1 MSVLR
6 NLEDKIAGA
15 FEGTFSRI
23 FRSAVRPIEI
33 ARKLARE
40 MEDHQHPALQHVYVP
55 NEYSVWLSPKDR
67 ERFSSYEDALGT
79 ELGSYLLEHA
89 RRERFTLLSAPVI
102 KFETDRRLGL
112 GQFGIQ
118 TRTVTPDQARV
129 ASGAPPAM
137 PAAPP
142 SVDRERAREESG
154 KTMVFSTAER
164 IAAPLSAAA
173 ATVRQQR
180 AVLHYNG
187 RRLIVGAD
195 GATLGRSRENDIV
208 VEDSG
213 ASRRHAE
220 VRSRG
225 GAWVLSD
232 LRSTNGTKLN
242 GRRVEHPEV
251 IQPGDE
257 IKIGS
262 STLVFE
268 LE

>member
-6 NLEDKIAGA
+6 DLEDKIAGA

-55 NEYSVWLSPKDR
+55 NEYHVWLSPKDR
-67 ERFSSYEDALGT
+67 DRFSSYEDALAQ

-102 KFETDRRLGL
+102 EFETDRRLGL

-118 TRTVTPDQARV
+118 TRTVNPAQARE
-129 ASGAPPAM
+129 AAGPAPSVPT
-137 PAAPP
+137 PPP
-142 SVDRERAREESG
+142 SADRERAREESG

-173 ATVRQQR
+173 TVRQQR
-180 AVLHYNG
+180 AVLVYNG
-187 RRLIVGAD
+187 RRLVIGSD

-208 VEDSG
+208 VDDTG
-213 ASRRHAE
+213 ASRKHAE
-220 VRSRG
+220 LRSRG

-242 GRRVEHPEV
+242 GRRIDTPEV

-262 STLVFE
+262 STLGFE

>member
-15 FEGTFSRI
+15 FEGTFSRV

-55 NEYSVWLSPKDR
+55 NEYHVWLSPKDR
-67 ERFSSYEDALGT
+67 DRFASYEDALAI

-102 KFETDRRLGL
+102 EFDTDSRLGL

-118 TRTVTPDQARV
+118 TSTVTSAQARA
-129 ASGAPPAM
+129 ASGSAPVM
-137 PAAPP
+137 PPTPPP
-142 SVDRERAREESG
+142 SVDRQRAREQSG

-173 ATVRQQR
+173 TARQQR
-180 AVLHYNG
+180 AVLIYNG

-208 VEDSG
+208 VEDTG
-213 ASRRHAE
+213 ASRKHAE
-220 VRSRG
+220 LRSRG
-225 GAWVLSD
+225 GAWVLTD

-242 GRRVEHPEV
+242 GRRVDHPEV

-257 IKIGS
+257 IRIGS
-262 STLVFE
+262 STLEFE

>member
-6 NLEDKIAGA
+6 NLEDRIAGA

-40 MEDHQHPALQHVYVP
+40 MDDHQHPALQHTYVP
-55 NEYSVWLSPKDR
+55 NEYRVWLSPKDR
-67 ERFSSYEDALGT
+67 ERFASYEDALAT

-89 RRERFTLLSAPVI
+89 RRERFTLLSAPLI
-102 KFETDRRLGL
+102 EFETDERLGL

-118 TRTVTPDQARV
+118 TRTVAPEDPIGPGPSPV
-129 ASGAPPAM
+129 APPA
-137 PAAPP
+137 PLSA
-142 SVDRERAREESG
+142 DHERARVESG

-164 IAAPLSAAA
+164 IARPLSAS

-180 AVLHYNG
+180 PVLLYDG
-187 RRLIVGAD
+187 RRLVIPSE
-195 GATLGRSRENDIV
+195 GATLGRSRESDIV
-208 VEDSG
+208 LDDSG

-220 VRSRG
+220 LRPRG
-225 GAWVLSD
+225 GAWVITD
-232 LRSTNGTKLN
+232 LHSTNGTKLN

-262 STLVFE
+262 STITFT